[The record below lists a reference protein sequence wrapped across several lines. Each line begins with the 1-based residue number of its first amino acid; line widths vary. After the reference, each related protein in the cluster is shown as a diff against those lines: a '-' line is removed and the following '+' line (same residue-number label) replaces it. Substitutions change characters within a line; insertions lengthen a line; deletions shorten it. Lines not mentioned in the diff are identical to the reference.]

1 MPPQLANPAAWVEPT
16 LRQAWAD
23 FMVANH
29 LVTFSLD
36 DQLHKGQPAYHA
48 AMSKYQQALEKALS
62 AVLLQFL
69 PSRSDL
75 VFVHR
80 YLTDATIWN
89 QAEVRRALLRVFQV
103 TRHVG
108 NLRLP
113 LQAVERLVPDVQ
125 QAVLD
130 DFGRCIR
137 LAENA
142 EYPYTDTNGNPVAP
156 CDTFA
161 AVFVQR
167 FLNVRKDLSTLF
179 KALRNMP
186 EFRHI
191 LHAVE

>member
-1 MPPQLANPAAWVEPT
+1 MPPQLANPAEWIEPT

-29 LVTFSLD
+29 LVSFPLND
-36 DQLHKGQPAYHA
+36 ELHKEQPAYHA
-48 AMSKYQQALEKALS
+48 AMAKYQQALEKALS

-80 YLTDATIWN
+80 YLTDATIWD
-89 QAEVRRALLRVFQV
+89 QVEVRRALLRVFQV
-103 TRHVG
+103 NRHIG

-125 QAVLD
+125 QSELD
-130 DFGRCIR
+130 ASGRCIR

-142 EYPYTDTNGNPVAP
+142 EYPYTDVKGIPVAP

-161 AVFVQR
+161 AVFIQR
-167 FLNVRKDLSTLF
+167 FSDVRKNLGTLF

-186 EFRHI
+186 EFRDI
-191 LHAVE
+191 LPR

>member
-1 MPPQLANPAAWVEPT
+1 MPPQLANPAAWIEPT

-29 LVTFSLD
+29 LVTFPLD
-36 DQLHKGQPAYHA
+36 DELHKGQPAYHA
-48 AMSKYQQALEKALS
+48 AMAKYQQALEKALS
-62 AVLLQFL
+62 TLLLQFL

-75 VFVHR
+75 VFVHC

-89 QAEVRRALLRVFQV
+89 QADVRRALLRVFQV
-103 TRHVG
+103 NRHIG

-125 QAVLD
+125 QAELD
-130 DFGRCIR
+130 DSGRCIR

-142 EYPYTDTNGNPVAP
+142 EYPYTDAQGNPVAP

-161 AVFVQR
+161 TIFVQR
-167 FLNVRKDLSTLF
+167 FLNIQKNLSTLF
-179 KALRNMP
+179 KALRSMP
-186 EFRHI
+186 EFRYI
-191 LHAVE
+191 LHDVE

>member
-1 MPPQLANPAAWVEPT
+1 MPPQLANPAAWIEPT

-29 LVTFSLD
+29 LVSTPFD
-36 DQLHKGQPAYHA
+36 DELHREQPAYHA
-48 AMSKYQQALEKALS
+48 AMAKYQQALEKVLS

-103 TRHVG
+103 NRHVG
-108 NLRLP
+108 NLRIP
-113 LQAVERLVPDVQ
+113 LQAIERLVPDVQ
-125 QAVLD
+125 QAELD
-130 DFGRCIR
+130 ASGRCIR

-142 EYPYTDTNGNPVAP
+142 EYPYTDAKGNPVAP

-161 AVFVQR
+161 VVFAQR
-167 FLNVRKDLSTLF
+167 FLNVRKNLGTLF

-186 EFRHI
+186 EFRNI
-191 LHAVE
+191 SPAIE